1 MSAAQYRIISPA
13 GEERE
18 SGNGDAAVADGALTL
33 TPAAGAVLRVPFAH
47 IASVSEPEPF
57 TVRVTLADGN
67 AIELSRLGTMRTQ
80 LLAELRD
87 GRGDDAAAA
96 AAAVGNAATFS
107 GWAGAEQAE
116 IRVYEDA
123 LIVVAG
129 SAAERVSF
137 SFIESAGAQD
147 YAVTVA
153 VAGRAPVVLSR
164 LGRRTGELVT
174 LLNDRLHE
182 ARGRTAAFLG
192 ALLPGLDPMALRSA
206 AGLLRDGVA
215 VPARALDAIHPEL
228 SGTLLRVTT
237 LPDRSAAV
245 AELASRTDV
254 ALGFK
259 QLASVRRPAVGGTP
273 WHDPAV
279 APHIG
284 SHDSPGGLFQPGLAG
299 AMAAEVAEGMGPGGH
314 GAPLG
319 YGVEGYPPG
328 GGYGPGGYGPGG
340 YGGGYGPG
348 GYGGPFGE
356 LGGGYGVYGGLWAL
370 RALGAGMNSGVFGGS
385 GGSRPMTPRAG
396 VTHGL
401 LTPETEDLSA
411 LTVRG
416 EDPTVL
422 AFALCCRPPGGAPG
436 GGRVVYEVLNVAE
449 PMTFVYRTGDDGDD
463 GDGRAAINRAL
474 DDAGFD
480 AAAVHAAGLTAAAR
494 PDARASLLARS
505 LAGTAAHDADWPR
518 RIAELLGG

>member
-18 SGNGDAAVADGALTL
+18 SGNGDASVADGALTL

-57 TVRVTLADGN
+57 SVRITLADGN

-87 GRGDDAAAA
+87 GRGDDAASAT
-96 AAAVGNAATFS
+96 AAVGSAATFS
-107 GWAGAEQAE
+107 GWAGAEPAD

-123 LIVVAG
+123 LIVVADR
-129 SAAERVSF
+129 AAERVSF
-137 SFIESAGAQD
+137 SFIEAVSAQD

-164 LGRRTGELVT
+164 LGRRTEELVA
-174 LLNDRLHE
+174 LLTDRLHE

-228 SGTLLRVTT
+228 SGTLLRVAT
-237 LPDRSAAV
+237 LPERSAAV
-245 AELASRTDV
+245 AELARQTDL

-279 APHIG
+279 TPHIG

-299 AMAAEVAEGMGPGGH
+299 AIAAGVASGMGPGAG
-314 GAPLG
+314 GFGPPAG
-319 YGVEGYPPG
+319 YGP

-340 YGGGYGPG
+340 YGGGYG
-348 GYGGPFGE
+348 GPFGE
-356 LGGGYGVYGGLWAL
+356 LGGGYGAYGGLWAL
-370 RALGAGMNSGVFGGS
+370 RALGAGMNSRA
-385 GGSRPMTPRAG
+385 GSRSMTPRAN
-396 VTHGL
+396 VTYGL

-411 LTVRG
+411 LTVSG
-416 EDPTVL
+416 ADPTVL
-422 AFALCCRPPGGAPG
+422 AFALCCRPAGGAPD

-449 PMTFVYRTGDDGDD
+449 PMTFVYRTD
-463 GDGRAAINRAL
+463 GDGGGDGGDGRTAINRAL
-474 DDAGFD
+474 DDAGFN
-480 AAAVHAAGLTAAAR
+480 AAAVHADTLTAAAR